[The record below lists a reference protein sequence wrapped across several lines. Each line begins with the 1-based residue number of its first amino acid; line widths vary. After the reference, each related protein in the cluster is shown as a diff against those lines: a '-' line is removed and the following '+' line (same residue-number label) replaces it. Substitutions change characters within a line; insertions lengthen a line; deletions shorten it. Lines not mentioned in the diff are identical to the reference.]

1 MDTKIIGI
9 ILLICAGLVF
19 QYGYNDFMD
28 SFFSPEVKLKSTIEN
43 DINTSL
49 AQENAENKSNIH
61 HVKFVY
67 RSTDALNFLKK
78 HPPQFQINK
87 EGKIWLEVEVLDLQ
101 DNETPGFI
109 TQISVFDLK
118 TKNKISEFGQ
128 TYYYRDFDK
137 DFKLKIT
144 EANPTP
150 ENQSAS
156 ETKEMKNH
164 SAESANEKAPA
175 KLAKET
181 NSESSKVK
189 SDTKNQKLEK
199 TLKDPTSDFK
209 KTSKS
214 EVKN

>member
-1 MDTKIIGI
+1 
-9 ILLICAGLVF
+9 
-19 QYGYNDFMD
+19 MD

-43 DINTSL
+43 DINNSL
-49 AQENAENKSNIH
+49 SQESVENKSNIH

-118 TKNKISEFGQ
+118 TKNKISEFGH
-128 TYYYRDFDK
+128 TYYYKDFDK

-144 EANPTP
+144 ETSPTP
-150 ENQSAS
+150 EEKSTPENNEAKRKSADS
-156 ETKEMKNH
+156 VKE
-164 SAESANEKAPA
+164 A
-175 KLAKET
+175 
-181 NSESSKVK
+181 
-189 SDTKNQKLEK
+189 D
-199 TLKDPTSDFK
+199 
-209 KTSKS
+209 
-214 EVKN
+214 

>member
-19 QYGYNDFMD
+19 QYSYDGFMD

-43 DINTSL
+43 DINNSL
-49 AQENAENKSNIH
+49 SQESVENKSNIH

-128 TYYYRDFDK
+128 TYYYKDFDK

-144 EANPTP
+144 GVSPTP
-150 ENQSAS
+150 E
-156 ETKEMKNH
+156 
-164 SAESANEKAPA
+164 
-175 KLAKET
+175 T
-181 NSESSKVK
+181 NSTSEKQNS
-189 SDTKNQKLEK
+189 EK
-199 TLKDPTSDFK
+199 TSKEITSDSK
-209 KTSKS
+209 NPSKS